1 MVTEKWRPITFCSH
15 NEFLAIAEDAGNM
28 KAKVP
33 VLYVL
38 AYIPCLA
45 IMINSL
51 YLTLTRDWELLST
64 KTHGCRKSVS

>member
-1 MVTEKWRPITFCSH
+1 MITEKWRPKTFSSH
-15 NEFLAIAEDAGNM
+15 NQFLAVAKDAGNM

-45 IMINSL
+45 TMINSL
-51 YLTLTRDWELLST
+51 YLTLTKDLGIN
-64 KTHGCRKSVS
+64 KH